1 MNTLRFTITAVAL
14 MIPLGLAQATTLN
27 STPDS
32 AQTNPHP
39 PFSIIEGRTLDLR
52 ETGSKIVIDTIEN
65 ALMAGGVELFGE
77 GFRIDSS
84 IGYDFG
90 DYEGIK
96 GDLDAVIPL
105 LHIGRHVLFA
115 QPGAVFWTGIE
126 KEERIDGN
134 FGLVYRNELT
144 KDLVGGVSFFYD
156 QDFQIGHSR
165 ISGGI
170 DLQSHALLLGA
181 NYYHVLSEVEDGRE
195 GFIEEAVDGMDLR
208 MAIEKD
214 IVRAEASVGYW
225 DYTGEESGGQEDPQ
239 SGWQTSMG
247 IDFGVRVMPGVFVEA
262 GWEKHKDDLVL
273 DERIFAGLAFRFSL
287 PDLKGASYGD
297 GSMSA
302 NLYKIVDREKR
313 ILYEERVAGP
323 TVSIVRTGSETIA
336 ADEEVTV
343 AVDVQ
348 LSEVL
353 AEDVTINLVGSGT
366 ATYSG
371 DYTVSVGGTD
381 CTGITEDD
389 CQVTITAGQLSPSG
403 DVEITINDDERT
415 NEPDESIILSMV
427 IVSPENTDLLPRGPF
442 TLTIPEDPPLPAV
455 SISATST
462 SIAEGGN
469 ATLTATLTETVTEDV
484 VINLLEGGAADYGA
498 GMDWQL
504 NNGSDC
510 GTATGTSCQITIM
523 ANQRSA
529 TATINVNT
537 DTDNET
543 SAETFT
549 VSIDIASPDS
559 TVVVEGSP
567 SSLTFT
573 IPAEI
578 ALPTVSLNHSGSKT
592 IANGDNHAAS
602 LTIRLS
608 EALTVPITLNLVGMG
623 TATYHETNGWAVVYR
638 VVSAGGSSHTGAL
651 FFESDATI
659 CNSATGSDCP
669 VMIPGGATIVDVQI
683 ITANLSSNQTIIV
696 EVVIPQAAQS
706 LVKAASGDDLSE
718 TFTIQ

>member
-1 MNTLRFTITAVAL
+1 M
-14 MIPLGLAQATTLN
+14 
-27 STPDS
+27 S
-32 AQTNPHP
+32 
-39 PFSIIEGRTLDLR
+39 LR
-52 ETGSKIVIDTIEN
+52 ETGSQIVIDTIEN
-65 ALMAGGVELFGE
+65 AFRVAGVELFGG
-77 GFRIDSS
+77 GFHIDSS

-195 GFIEEAVDGMDLR
+195 GFVEEAVDGMDLR

-247 IDFGVRVMPGVFVEA
+247 IDFGIRVMPGVFVEA

-287 PDLKGASYGD
+287 PDLQGASYGD

-313 ILYEERVAGP
+313 ILYEERVGVP
-323 TVSIVRTGSETIA
+323 SVSIARTGNETIA
-336 ADEEVTV
+336 ADTEVTIP
-343 AVDVQ
+343 VDVR

-353 AEDVTINLVGSGT
+353 VENVTINLVGSGT
-366 ATYSG
+366 ATYSD
-371 DYTVSVGGTD
+371 DYTVSVDGTD

-389 CQVTITAGQLSPSG
+389 CQVTITAGELTPGG
-403 DVEITINDDERT
+403 DVTITIIDDGRM
-415 NEPDESIILSMV
+415 NEPDETIVLSMV
-427 IVSPENTDLLPRGPF
+427 VASPENADLLPRGALS
-442 TLTIPEDPPLPAV
+442 LTIPEDPPLPAV

-462 SIAEGGN
+462 SITEGGN
-469 ATLTATLTETVTEDV
+469 ATLTATLSEMLTEDV
-484 VINLLEGGAADYGA
+484 VINLLEGGAADYGT
-498 GMDWQL
+498 GMDWHL

-510 GTATGTSCQITIM
+510 GTATGTNCQITIT
-523 ANQRSA
+523 AGQTSA
-529 TATINVNT
+529 TATVNVNT
-537 DTDNET
+537 DSNVESTP
-543 SAETFT
+543 ETFT
-549 VSIDIASPDS
+549 VEIGIASPDS
-559 TVVVEGSP
+559 TVVIEGSP
-567 SSLTFT
+567 SRLSFT
-573 IPAEI
+573 IEDVPP
-578 ALPTVSLNHSGSKT
+578 PTVSLNYIQDRG
-592 IANGDNHAAS
+592 NNPDQNRR
-602 LTIRLS
+602 IRIGQVSEMRIELS
-608 EALTVPITLNLVGMG
+608 EALNEDVTLNIAAQTTLNYGSQYQVIADGTQCDTITSNTCQATISANSTSSQIDLASVGGTGNVTISITIASAGSTGLVLGSTVEQTITL
-623 TATYHETNGWAVVYR
+623 E
-638 VVSAGGSSHTGAL
+638 
-651 FFESDATI
+651 
-659 CNSATGSDCP
+659 
-669 VMIPGGATIVDVQI
+669 
-683 ITANLSSNQTIIV
+683 
-696 EVVIPQAAQS
+696 
-706 LVKAASGDDLSE
+706 
-718 TFTIQ
+718 

>member
-1 MNTLRFTITAVAL
+1 M
-14 MIPLGLAQATTLN
+14 
-27 STPDS
+27 
-32 AQTNPHP
+32 
-39 PFSIIEGRTLDLR
+39 R
-52 ETGSKIVIDTIEN
+52 ETGSQIVIDTIEN
-65 ALMAGGVELFGE
+65 AFRVAGVELFGG
-77 GFRIDSS
+77 GFHIDSS

-170 DLQSHALLLGA
+170 DLQSHSLLLGA

-287 PDLKGASYGD
+287 PDFEGASYGS
-297 GSMSA
+297 GEMTS

-313 ILYEERVAGP
+313 ILYEERVGVP
-323 TVSIVRTGSETIA
+323 SVSIVRTGNETIA
-336 ADEEVTV
+336 ADAEVTV

-353 AEDVTINLVGSGT
+353 AEDVTINLVGSGA
-366 ATYSG
+366 ATYSD
-371 DYTVSVGGTD
+371 DYTVSVGGMD

-389 CQVTITAGQLSPSG
+389 CQVMITAGQLTPSG
-403 DVEITINDDERT
+403 DIEITIIDDGRN
-415 NEPDESIILSMV
+415 NEEDESIVLSMV
-427 IVSPENTDLLPRGPF
+427 VASPANTDLLPRGPF
-442 TLTIPEDPPLPAV
+442 TLTIPADPPLPAV
-455 SISATST
+455 SISATSR
-462 SIAEGGN
+462 SITEGGS
-469 ATLTATLTETVTEDV
+469 ATLTATLSETVTEDV
-484 VINLLEGGAADYGA
+484 VINLLESGAADYGT
-498 GMDWQL
+498 GMDWHL

-510 GTATGTSCQITIM
+510 NTAAGTSCQITIM
-523 ANQRSA
+523 AGQESA
-529 TATINVNT
+529 TATVNVNT
-537 DTDNET
+537 DSDIESTP
-543 SAETFT
+543 ETFT

-559 TVVVEGSP
+559 TVVIPGTP
-567 SSLTFT
+567 SMLTFT
-573 IPAEI
+573 IEDVPP
-578 ALPTVSLNHSGSKT
+578 PTVSLSYGGGSIAPFGQAIMNIELSQALREEVTLNIVGTTTLTNLTQWSVNREVPGVGSETCQDGVTGTDCQVT
-592 IANGDNHAAS
+592 IPVGTTRSQLLMSAFVTGSVTVSINIAS
-602 LTIRLS
+602 AGSTGLVLGSPVEQTLTI
-608 EALTVPITLNLVGMG
+608 
-623 TATYHETNGWAVVYR
+623 
-638 VVSAGGSSHTGAL
+638 
-651 FFESDATI
+651 
-659 CNSATGSDCP
+659 
-669 VMIPGGATIVDVQI
+669 Q
-683 ITANLSSNQTIIV
+683 
-696 EVVIPQAAQS
+696 
-706 LVKAASGDDLSE
+706 
-718 TFTIQ
+718 